1 MRTRGS
7 IKRRPPSRRF
17 RRSQSDCGELG
28 DFRAEGSSQ
37 ENGARD
43 EAGDE
48 VFLPRSK
55 APGSPPPGEGA
66 AGREAGEAPGAHE
79 KPPLRETPSKTEKQE
94 DAPQLPEK
102 PAGDAQEEAPP
113 PRPAPSTEAEGRCGS
128 PGGERPA
135 AEQREEPAHEE
146 GAGGEG
152 EPAQQSQDSKPLEE
166 GAVGQEA
173 PQSPPGGAERSLAQ
187 DEGRAEGKQEEET
200 VLEPGCHPRTSSEV
214 PETEGLFHPGGLRV

>member
-1 MRTRGS
+1 M
-7 IKRRPPSRRF
+7 
-17 RRSQSDCGELG
+17 
-28 DFRAEGSSQ
+28 
-37 ENGARD
+37 
-43 EAGDE
+43 
-48 VFLPRSK
+48 FLPRSK

-113 PRPAPSTEAEGRCGS
+113 PPPAPSTEAEGRCGS

-214 PETEGLFHPGGLRV
+214 PETEANTSVQDTKM